1 MAYTVFRYFF
11 CSQFNN
17 NAISSFFSTT
27 ENISNDWL
35 IFLVILKETKLKIV
49 IKCVSNLKLVKLAM
63 ESEVSV
69 KIFEFRLNTNI
80 CLFEVMLDSKC

>member
-1 MAYTVFRYFF
+1 MQLVH
-11 CSQFNN
+11 
-17 NAISSFFSTT
+17 FFSTT
-27 ENISNDWL
+27 ENISNNWL